1 MGRRDRRRENDRRC
15 DSWQTT
21 PAGALDDQQRP
32 RSRGRFALEPSG
44 REVRAANEPA
54 EFVEAPQGACL
65 ALERIGRQA
74 RSLNGVIAGRADP
87 SGFAGELPRNPPAE
101 ACWRSLQRHDERGE
115 IGHRF
120 GVSDR
125 SRRIGWRQRRLASRS
140 RPMRMSTGRRRGFA
154 NQRCSE
160 SRIREMQMVCMKSCF
175 ALHRPA

>member
-120 GVSDR
+120 GVLIALAVSGGGNAALPHAR
-125 SRRIGWRQRRLASRS
+125 APCECRQAVEEVLQTSAVPESRS
-140 RPMRMSTGRRRGFA
+140 E
-154 NQRCSE
+154 RCKWF
-160 SRIREMQMVCMKSCF
+160 V
-175 ALHRPA
+175 